1 MTTKFRAD
9 NIGSLCEVEDRS
21 ILIVE
26 MQKAAG
32 VDVFTDG
39 EYRRGNFMADFTNTL
54 DGMVPSESIMAPI
67 WRGAN
72 RELARDFRRLDG
84 AMVVGAKLRRK
95 TPGVFREEAAFL
107 KQHSPGPFKVCVP
120 RVVQFDAGSIL
131 N

>member
-1 MTTKFRAD
+1 
-9 NIGSLCEVEDRS
+9 
-21 ILIVE
+21 

-72 RELARDFRRLDG
+72 RELPSEFRRSNG
-84 AMVVGAKLRRK
+84 ETVVGAKLRRK
-95 TPGVFREEAAFL
+95 TPGVFRDEAAFL

-120 RVVQFDAGSIL
+120 SVVQFDAGSIL